1 MAKGAIQSRK
11 KRARKAS
18 KEEKQRKLKQPFWE
32 RAKNRFSVVSTTKKT
47 NP

>member
-18 KEEKQRKLKQPFWE
+18 KELKEKGPSWQTK
-32 RAKNRFSVVSTTKKT
+32 RFTPIYKKKSKEQA
-47 NP
+47 